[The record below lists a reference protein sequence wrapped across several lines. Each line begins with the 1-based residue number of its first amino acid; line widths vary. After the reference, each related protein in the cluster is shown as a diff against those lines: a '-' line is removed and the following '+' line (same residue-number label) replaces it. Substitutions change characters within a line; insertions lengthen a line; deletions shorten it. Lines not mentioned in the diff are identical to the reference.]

1 MHRLLNTITTEED
14 SETLE
19 EVETEEIYNLN

>member
-1 MHRLLNTITTEED
+1 MHRLLNTISTEED

-19 EVETEEIYNLN
+19 KVKTEEIYNLN

>member
-1 MHRLLNTITTEED
+1 MHRLLNTISTEED